1 MNGDKNN
8 KNVVVRSKSLTGNP
22 MTNRIITPEMSQI
35 KQDLLYFKNDVLCD
49 IRQLEEKLNL
59 KLSEQSVVTSERFD
73 AYEKKFDQLTNQMT
87 KVSSLITGTTDFSEK
102 INEFQKFKTKAEDN
116 FNRLNA
122 RIITIRKETKDYIES
137 IEKIVNENLRYPGLI
152 GNNCKFFNFRQFID
166 HIMKQFKDFN
176 DFKVEI
182 DRFDLAN
189 FQKKVNQDISIFK
202 YEIGE
207 SKRHSLLLISSNMK
221 EFNSK
226 IENIIKQNTKM
237 MNENE
242 EKFND
247 FKEKINDY
255 LKELQSKFSL
265 VEKNLNDKYI
275 EQLNEIQSMKIMKN
289 NFIQDMQKIKSNLE
303 LNKKENE
310 SKEQSN
316 IKNYITEKINDYMSK
331 NKIILKENNNS
342 DNNNNNYNQK
352 ILNDIKGNSQF
363 IIHSKGL
370 NRESMLIGKGRNT
383 FVNNNIKINENNF
396 SNNIIN
402 TDEKD
407 YNTSENF
414 INGRMNKTQIVEK
427 SRSFEKSSLKEQYL
441 IDENNININEKNNLG
456 KYLLLKKKEVSKN
469 NYSITNIPKIKF
481 KKVFLREPL
490 NKRNRNNEIQPPISD
505 LSENKEYRKIPNNYS
520 PRKGVFQ
527 NINNINK
534 SSIDFTRINKEKMKN
549 MKFSESSRNINAND
563 TSKLR
568 EDLNSLMIIKK
579 KEINNTYL
587 RRGKNRSWSSERKV
601 EKIDKKI
608 QFGII
613 RNINE
618 KLKVKDLILINTKT
632 SKTNRK
638 INL

>member
-59 KLSEQSVVTSERFD
+59 KLSEQSVVTSEQFD
-73 AYEKKFDQLTNQMT
+73 AYEKKLDQLTNQMT

-182 DRFDLAN
+182 DRFDLNN

-383 FVNNNIKINENNF
+383 FVNNIKINENNF

-456 KYLLLKKKEVSKN
+456 KYLLLKKEVSKN

-527 NINNINK
+527 NMNNINK

>member
-1 MNGDKNN
+1 
-8 KNVVVRSKSLTGNP
+8 

-59 KLSEQSVVTSERFD
+59 KLSEQSVVTSEQFD
-73 AYEKKFDQLTNQMT
+73 AYEKKLDQLTNQMT

-182 DRFDLAN
+182 DRFDLNN

-527 NINNINK
+527 NMNNINK

>member
-59 KLSEQSVVTSERFD
+59 KLSEQSVVTSEQFD
-73 AYEKKFDQLTNQMT
+73 AYEKKLDQLTNQMT

-182 DRFDLAN
+182 DRFDLNN

-383 FVNNNIKINENNF
+383 FVNNIKINENNF

-456 KYLLLKKKEVSKN
+456 KYLLLKKEVSKN

-520 PRKGVFQ
+520 PRKGVFH

>member
-59 KLSEQSVVTSERFD
+59 KLSEQSVVTSEQFD
-73 AYEKKFDQLTNQMT
+73 AYEKKLDQLTNQMT

-182 DRFDLAN
+182 DRFDLNN

-520 PRKGVFQ
+520 PRKGVFH

>member
-59 KLSEQSVVTSERFD
+59 KLSEQSVVTSEQFD
-73 AYEKKFDQLTNQMT
+73 AYEKKLDQLTNQMT

-182 DRFDLAN
+182 DRFDLNN

-207 SKRHSLLLISSNMK
+207 SKRHSLLLISNNMK

-383 FVNNNIKINENNF
+383 FVNNIKINENNF

-456 KYLLLKKKEVSKN
+456 KYLLLKKEVSKN

-520 PRKGVFQ
+520 PRKGVFH